1 MTSKEFEEMSLIEQG
16 MTLIGRGKHITQIK
30 KGDLLLNLYSVE
42 DFFVEVYYSILSD
55 KIENIKIIT
64 DLSRI
69 DQYIDESQ
77 KEDKQCLN

>member
-1 MTSKEFEEMSLIEQG
+1 MTSKEFEEISLIEQG

-42 DFFVEVYYSILSD
+42 DFFVEIYYSILSD
-55 KIENIKIIT
+55 KIESIEIVT

-69 DQYIDESQ
+69 DHYIDESQ